1 MRVKLQ
7 SPFYCFWHA
16 ECQLQFPR
24 FSVPLFFSSYSVL
37 FFFELPF
44 PMARDHHALVIL
56 LVFSPSPIAG
66 RGDIHSSFRSPNR
79 IFPPKIFGYAL
90 PYRNRL
96 KSTGEKEKEPSKHPP
111 PDGPLPAALFPP
123 PLSSGFLCAFSL
135 LPAPMQPPSHSLASV
150 PAPQK
155 PPWRWTHWRHLDL
168 LCPLVFMAL
177 FTICFPPVPGSS
189 SPVSSA
195 GFHTLSAP

>member
-111 PDGPLPAALFPP
+111 QMAH
-123 PLSSGFLCAFSL
+123 SL
-135 LPAPMQPPSHSLASV
+135 LPSSLLPFPPGSFVHSL
-150 PAPQK
+150 
-155 PPWRWTHWRHLDL
+155 
-168 LCPLVFMAL
+168 
-177 FTICFPPVPGSS
+177 S
-189 SPVSSA
+189 SPPPCSPPATVWL
-195 GFHTLSAP
+195 LSLLPRNRLDVELTGDI